1 MNAGINYKLFYEIL
15 LHLREDYHSLG
26 RIDDSNAK
34 LDEIVKL
41 IILSYHF
48 ALKKQRFSLAFVKQ
62 TALEKYGD
70 SELVAL
76 ALRDLFNSAIS
87 DPFFHN
93 SDGTSIFGG
102 NPSLNIQPSEN
113 LFACRLISE
122 IEKIDFLYLSESD
135 SPADFDLINE
145 CFGHF
150 VRENFRNNKEDAQY
164 MTPSEI
170 ATPILDMIFHDFIRE
185 NYLDNYILQDFKI
198 MDPTCGVGTLI
209 IEASRH
215 YIKYIMSTDKIHKE
229 ESIKDFLSSG
239 VIAQDKVDR
248 MVRLS
253 KINTLL
259 MGGNIQNINAGNS
272 IYDTTFI
279 DDFAESIDLIFTNP
293 PFGANYTISELNLDD
308 YCGLKELSFPNSTIS
323 SELLMLL
330 KCLKLLKANGKLAIV
345 LPDSFFSAKGIHA
358 QVRHYVISNY
368 TINAVIEMP
377 AVTFAQAGTRTK
389 TSILYLTK
397 KAPEINESIVMGIC
411 NDIGF
416 NVKERMGVPV
426 KIKTNLNEMELI
438 ASVYCKNN
446 HHSIMSITPS
456 VTNIHVDEL
465 IHEVLHPSFYSV
477 DRLQTVEML
486 QQMQT
491 KGYELKKLS
500 EIVSFNTIGA
510 TKIPVASTAGIAV
523 GQSLVVT
530 NNTTSESNFVEAIDG
545 DVITLRHPL
554 NIACVTGDTVTC
566 GDVTTTLTA
575 DAPLAVREVV
585 TATPL
590 LSAPAAIAVKSSDEL
605 GQILTVERQV
615 DDFTVIVEES
625 ISPTVLENYGTIYL
639 FGPRRRYSLFCCWYG
654 RSVFGGKIGVRP
666 PCTDCILSCNAKQR
680 LVYRYYGNGG
690 RW

>member
-500 EIVSFNTIGA
+500 EIVSFNTIGRKNLNA
-510 TKIPVASTAGIAV
+510 NNDIKHISVLHINPDSTIDFQQVICYDPISKGRQCFEGDILFSKINPRIPRMTVVPKFEKKLVCSNEFEILQPISDIGAHAV
-523 GQSLVVT
+523 CFLLK
-530 NNTTSESNFVEAIDG
+530 TSYV
-545 DVITLRHPL
+545 
-554 NIACVTGDTVTC
+554 
-566 GDVTTTLTA
+566 
-575 DAPLAVREVV
+575 
-585 TATPL
+585 
-590 LSAPAAIAVKSSDEL
+590 
-605 GQILTVERQV
+605 
-615 DDFTVIVEES
+615 
-625 ISPTVLENYGTIYL
+625 
-639 FGPRRRYSLFCCWYG
+639 
-654 RSVFGGKIGVRP
+654 
-666 PCTDCILSCNAKQR
+666 AKQIENLTSGTSSSHSR
-680 LVYRYYGNGG
+680 IKREQLADILIPYPVTEEAKNQIATIDKEIQSAFESKYVADEKLREQLSMLEKIK
-690 RW
+690 